1 MTITITWY
9 QLCGDPQN
17 DLTQRR
23 RQAPWYRQKTT
34 VSYTDMLTA
43 LRRELIRQE
52 FYAQGHSTT
61 NYTKI
66 REPQLPSVF
75 MTG

>member
-43 LRRELIRQE
+43 LRRELIRSE
-52 FYAQGHSTT
+52 FHAQAHSMTT
-61 NYTKI
+61 NTQI
-66 REPQLPSVF
+66 REPQYSSAIAVA
-75 MTG
+75 